1 VPLFICSRFAEIT
14 ILVGSLTTIWVI
26 LCMTEAIAS
35 KAAMATKFKYIGGIN
50 DLFFGHFLFVANL
63 GFAIGSTF
71 GTYHMCSLQLEIM
84 IFSGEGIEKE
94 TFIEIFWPVFSS
106 ITFLVIGTSGTVL
119 VLKKND
125 EKKKD
130 QRILNS
136 ICVNLDG
143 KCDTIWKINNKK
155 FNQPIINNI
164 ETFAIGLTSIGT
176 LVIFMILDWV
186 KSNTFIWFVLV
197 EYFIINILLP
207 CYGLRMQGHFNAFL
221 WRTLYD
227 LWNCLHT
234 IFKGLTGHTGKIQK
248 ITKRTNINLVAES
261 NAIAMPQMPSADQTL
276 GQSLQ
281 ELPHDEDTPA
291 TKIIFVVEV
300 NATTMPTDYQ
310 TLGQFLQEM
319 PPVEDVPAA
328 DNNPAA
334 SASANITPADNVG
347 EETSACN

>member
-1 VPLFICSRFAEIT
+1 M
-14 ILVGSLTTIWVI
+14 I
-26 LCMTEAIAS
+26 LCVTEAIAS
-35 KAAMATKFKYIGGIN
+35 RAAMATKFKYIGGIN

-63 GFAIGSTF
+63 GFAMASAF
-71 GTYHMCSLQLEIM
+71 GMYHLCSLQLDVM

-94 TFIEIFWPVFSS
+94 AFIQIFWPVFSL
-106 ITFLVIGTSGTVL
+106 ITFLVICTSGTVL
-119 VLKKND
+119 VLKKNV
-125 EKKKD
+125 ENKKD
-130 QRILNS
+130 QRILDS
-136 ICVNLDG
+136 ICLNLDG

-164 ETFAIGLTSIGT
+164 EIFAIGITTTAT
-176 LVIFMILDWV
+176 LVVFTILEWI
-186 KSNTFIWFVLV
+186 KSNTFVWFILI

-291 TKIIFVVEV
+291 AKIIFVVEV

-310 TLGQFLQEM
+310 TLGQFLREM
-319 PPVEDVPAA
+319 PPVEDVPADGAPTDEAPAA
-328 DNNPAA
+328 DNAPAA
-334 SASANITPADNVG
+334 NASANNTPADNVG
-347 EETSACN
+347 QETSACN